1 MEEFVQ
7 FASRSYGLMFV
18 LLFVSRGMDFF
29 STWVATPNMVLEGN
43 PIAKKLGWKWG
54 FPLNVAL
61 CFGFAF
67 WPLPAIVISTTSVL
81 VAARNFQSAW
91 LMRSLGE
98 QLYREWHV
106 ERVQETS
113 VTLYLFCLFA
123 QTALTAGVG
132 AAVIYFSDWRLV
144 PLAIGLGIVAY
155 ALAVAFYT
163 LLGIWR
169 LRRSMINNARL
180 AQRRLPAESTPARA
194 VRKARPLDL
203 CAAQEPQ
210 PKGRDPKNVFSHT

>member
-1 MEEFVQ
+1 MEEFVP
-7 FASRSYGLMFV
+7 FGSRSYVLMWL
-18 LLFVSRGMDFF
+18 LLFVARGMDFL
-29 STWVATPNMVLEGN
+29 STWVATPNLVLEGN
-43 PIAKKLGWKWG
+43 PLAKKLGWRWG
-54 FPLNVAL
+54 IPVNLVL

-67 WPLPAIVISTTSVL
+67 WPLPAIVISTTSAL

-98 QLYREWHV
+98 HFYREWHI

-132 AAVIYFSDWRLV
+132 VAVVYFSDWRLV

-163 LLGIWR
+163 MLGIWR
-169 LRRSMINNARL
+169 MRRSSIRSDRLEERKPAIQNA
-180 AQRRLPAESTPARA
+180 
-194 VRKARPLDL
+194 
-203 CAAQEPQ
+203 EP
-210 PKGRDPKNVFSHT
+210 PTRGNGRMSGMTSRSEVQLQGK